1 MRPNTPALMCSA
13 GLVPTMS
20 KTPKRAPTLEE
31 ALKKGFSELKI
42 GEANLQPAPEDNA
55 ASVEP
60 QPPEPAQPIL
70 YNQKFEAVEDRQ
82 EFVVAKPTN
91 QAKPEEEANEVKT
104 LVSKDVVST
113 IGDEFDVEW

>member
-1 MRPNTPALMCSA
+1 MSSNTPALMCSA
-13 GLVPTMS
+13 GLVLTMS
-20 KTPKRAPTLEE
+20 KTPKRAPSLED
-31 ALKKGFSELKI
+31 ALEKGFSELKI
-42 GEANLQPAPEDNA
+42 GEANLQPTPEDNA

-82 EFVVAKPTN
+82 EFVVATPSN
-91 QAKPEEEANEVKT
+91 QSKSEKDASKVKT